1 MSPKDIKQGL
11 LGSCYL
17 LSTLATMTAEP
28 KQIEA
33 LFYNRK
39 INKAGVYLI
48 FFFINGY
55 KRGVIVD
62 DYFPAKQDG
71 TLAFSGC

>member
-1 MSPKDIKQGL
+1 
-11 LGSCYL
+11 
-17 LSTLATMTAEP
+17 
-28 KQIEA
+28 